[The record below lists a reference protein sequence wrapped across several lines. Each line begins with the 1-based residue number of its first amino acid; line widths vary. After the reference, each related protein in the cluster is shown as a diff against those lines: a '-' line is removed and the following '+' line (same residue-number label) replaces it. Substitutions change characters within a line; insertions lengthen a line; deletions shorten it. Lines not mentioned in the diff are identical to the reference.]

1 MPLASTNRCSRP
13 GKGSSY
19 STLLLSFLARNLLG
33 LFRKFTSKIREI
45 PAQIG
50 KLIKANLSLLVQL
63 LVKVLYCCVCLLCDS
78 MSGLPEN
85 HAELPLLDLGFDIC
99 DFADTRLPDK
109 IILHCPSDSRLWST
123 GAAERLKA
131 TCLYGRKEDPQNLE
145 DSITSN

>member
-1 MPLASTNRCSRP
+1 MTDYSHLRQQLIMLH
-13 GKGSSY
+13 SSADQ
-19 STLLLSFLARNLLG
+19 SN

-85 HAELPLLDLGFDIC
+85 L
-99 DFADTRLPDK
+99 
-109 IILHCPSDSRLWST
+109 
-123 GAAERLKA
+123 
-131 TCLYGRKEDPQNLE
+131 
-145 DSITSN
+145 